1 MLLTTSPSL
10 TARLRRLRDA
20 VDGRVITPDDATY
33 DATRTVFGGN
43 GRRPAAIVRVANAKD
58 VSRVIELAR
67 DTGVELA
74 VRGGGHSMAGHSTT
88 DGGIVLDLRDLK
100 AMEIEAGGRTAWTEA
115 GLTTG
120 EYTSAAAEHGLATGL
135 GDTGSVGVGGI
146 TLGGGVGFLV
156 RKHGLTIDHLLAAE
170 VVTADG
176 RLLRVDA
183 ETHPD
188 LFWAIR
194 GGGGNFGVATRF
206 RFRLHTLKRIVGG
219 MLLLPATPRLIT
231 SLVELA
237 DAAPEELSVIANIAP
252 APPMPLVAA
261 EDHGRPV
268 IMALMVH
275 AGGVE
280 DGERSIA
287 PVRALARPIADTI
300 HPMRYPEMFQP
311 ADESQ
316 EVAMAI
322 RTLFVD
328 AVDREAAEAIVGNL
342 EAGTA
347 PMPAVQ
353 IRVLGG
359 AMARVPDEAT
369 AFAHRRRRVMVNVAA
384 MYRHSEE
391 AATHQR
397 WATELAATLHR
408 GEPGAYVNFMG
419 QEGTAGVRQAYPGP
433 TWDRLVA
440 IKRRHDPTNLFRRN
454 QNIPPA
460 DEC

>member
-58 VSRVIELAR
+58 VARVIELAR
-67 DTGVELA
+67 DTGAELA
-74 VRGGGHSMAGHSTT
+74 VRMAGHSTT

-100 AMEIEAGGRTAWTEA
+100 AMEIEAGGRSAWAEA

-120 EYTSAAAEHGLATGL
+120 EYTNLAAEHGLATGF
-135 GDTGSVGVGGI
+135 GDTGSVGIGGI

-156 RKHGLTIDHLLAAE
+156 RKHGLTIDHLLAAD

-176 RLLRVDA
+176 RLLGVDA
-183 ETHPD
+183 ETHPE

-194 GGGGNFGVATRF
+194 GGGGNFGVATRL
-206 RFRLHTLKRIVGG
+206 RFRLHTLRRVVGG

-231 SLVELA
+231 SLVALA
-237 DAAPEELSVIANIAP
+237 EAAPEELSVIANIAP
-252 APPMPLVAA
+252 APLMPLVPA
-261 EDHGRPV
+261 EHHGRPV
-268 IMALMVH
+268 VMALMVH
-275 AGGVE
+275 AGRVE
-280 DGERSIA
+280 DGEHAIA
-287 PVRALARPIADTI
+287 PFRALARPIADTI
-300 HPMRYPEMFQP
+300 RPIRYPEMFEP
-311 ADESQ
+311 AEQGHD
-316 EVAMAI
+316 VAMAV
-322 RTLFVD
+322 RSLLVD
-328 AVDREAAEAIVGNL
+328 AVDLDAAEAIVESL
-342 EAGTA
+342 EACTA

-384 MYRHSEE
+384 MYQHPEE
-391 AATHQR
+391 AEIHQR
-397 WATELAATLHR
+397 WATELAATLQR

-433 TWDRLVA
+433 TWDRLA
-440 IKRRHDPTNLFRRN
+440 SIKRRYDPTNLFRLN